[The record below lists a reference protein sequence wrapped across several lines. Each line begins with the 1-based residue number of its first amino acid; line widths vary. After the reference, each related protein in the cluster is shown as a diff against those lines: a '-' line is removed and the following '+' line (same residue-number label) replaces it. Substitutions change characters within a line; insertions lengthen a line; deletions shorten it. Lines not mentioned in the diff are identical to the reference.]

1 VAEDVSPGLAAEL
14 GYRIPRPNVF
24 HRGVHAFAS
33 TQAGA
38 WTFSKVLRHADDLV
52 GRVPKGRTS
61 APELLAGL
69 PVLDITTTGRR
80 SGAPRRTHLIAVPYA
95 DTLALLGTNFGQRST
110 PAWVLNLE
118 ADPHVSVTHQG
129 RSIDAVARAANPD
142 EHLAVLAAS
151 AGVYGGY
158 LKYQD
163 RITRR
168 RLRIFVLE
176 PGPRGPSES
185 VEH

>member
-1 VAEDVSPGLAAEL
+1 MAEGPGRGLAADL
-14 GYRIPRPNVF
+14 GYRIPRANLF

-33 TQAGA
+33 TRFGA
-38 WTFSKVLRHADDLV
+38 WTFSKLLRRADDLV
-52 GRVPKGRTS
+52 GRLSKGRTS

-118 ADPHVSVTHQG
+118 ADPRLQVTHHG
-129 RSIDAVARAANPD
+129 VTLDAVARMATPE
-142 EHLAVLAAS
+142 EHAAVLKAS

-163 RITRR
+163 RIAHR
-168 RLRIFVLE
+168 RLRVFIVE
-176 PGPRGPSES
+176 PSAASRARPAGR
-185 VEH
+185 

>member
-1 VAEDVSPGLAAEL
+1 MGLAADL
-14 GYRIPRPNVF
+14 GYLVPRPNLF
-24 HRGVHAFAS
+24 HRGVHALAS
-33 TQAGA
+33 TRAGA
-38 WTFSKVLRHADDLV
+38 WTFSKLLRHADDLV
-52 GRVPKGRTS
+52 GRLSKGRTS

-118 ADPHVSVTHQG
+118 ADPRLSVTHHG
-129 RSIDAVARAANPD
+129 TTIHATARAATP
-142 EHLAVLAAS
+142 EEESAVLAAS

-158 LKYQD
+158 LKYHG

-176 PGPRGPSES
+176 
-185 VEH
+185 

>member
-1 VAEDVSPGLAAEL
+1 MGLAADL
-14 GYRIPRPNVF
+14 GYEIPRPNLF
-24 HRGVHAFAS
+24 QRGVHAFAS
-33 TQAGA
+33 TRIGA
-38 WTFSKVLRHADDLV
+38 WTFSKLLRHLDDLV
-52 GRVPKGRTS
+52 GRLSNGRTS

-80 SGAPRRTHLIAVPYA
+80 SGTPRRTHLIAVPYA

-118 ADPHVSVTHQG
+118 ADPQLTVTHHG
-129 RSIDAVARAANPD
+129 MTVEAVARAATP
-142 EHLAVLAAS
+142 EEQSAVLAAS

-163 RITRR
+163 RIAHR
-168 RLRIFVLE
+168 RLRTFVLE
-176 PGPRGPSES
+176 
-185 VEH
+185 